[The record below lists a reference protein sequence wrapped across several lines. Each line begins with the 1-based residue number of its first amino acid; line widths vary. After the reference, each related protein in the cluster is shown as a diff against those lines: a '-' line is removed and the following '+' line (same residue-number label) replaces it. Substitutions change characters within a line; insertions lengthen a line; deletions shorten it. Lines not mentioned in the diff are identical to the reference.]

1 MQRLW
6 IARALTALLLAVTS
20 GCLLACG
27 ESPQIAPQPTAQPAS
42 SETAE
47 QSQAASQPTKGAAQ
61 QAQPEH
67 EPSRTSQSATVED
80 ASDGQAGQTEQS
92 QTVAAREP
100 ATGQSTADQR
110 KPQSDTQQAQAEQ
123 DQNDD
128 APEQPVLRL
137 WDHDG
142 DNPSGLF
149 HELITPI
156 GYDPSTPIHLV
167 LYLPDRT
174 GSGGVLHSAHVDA
187 IKRVAIEHG
196 VAMLMPYSFGEHGH
210 WNAADGC
217 CEREPQ
223 SRDPVSFYRRLINEA
238 RQHIDVNRFSIIG
251 EYAGGWMAY
260 RLACEGLPGL
270 SAIAVLEASFYG
282 DRARCDGARP
292 LSVFHVHPTGYGLWR
307 YLWQGGERMGWTGG
321 VFAYPGAEE
330 LARRWADRAGCEL
343 SAAQPA
349 ETLSD
354 RREETVR
361 LRWTRGC
368 TEGIAIELWGIA
380 TVAEGVLQSLLS
392 FGWSAG
398 VLDWLDAQAQVRDL
412 NEPFQPGAEPVPRPI
427 ESGVWTRESALE
439 FLVLDTS
446 PPSTLVRPHGVSP
459 SEPLTVVLP
468 LPGSHGDVWHDAD
481 KWVDVLGA
489 EHFAVLLPG
498 QGYRGTESN
507 PAAATHNWASPE
519 RQELFQQMIELAQEH
534 VVIEALYL
542 SGDSA
547 GSFEA
552 YWSARRCLP
561 HLNGVITGAVA
572 HGAHSAP
579 GGCERPSPISV
590 LHRLGTE
597 DAVASGNAD
606 TMREWADL
614 AGCDLDPERL
624 PNIDVDWSLPGD
636 ETEIL
641 RWRGGCR
648 DGITVEL
655 WRVVGAGHHFGNPN
669 IGQQL
674 VEWMLNEARVES

>member
-6 IARALTALLLAVTS
+6 IARALTALLLAVAS

-27 ESPQIAPQPTAQPAS
+27 ESPQTAPPPTAQPAS

-100 ATGQSTADQR
+100 ATEQSTADQR

-128 APEQPVLRL
+128 APEQAVVRL

-156 GYDPSTPIHLV
+156 GYDPSTPLHLV

-187 IKRVAIEHG
+187 IKRVVIDHG
-196 VAMLMPYSFGEHGH
+196 VAMLMPYSFDEHGH

-223 SRDPVSFYRRLINEA
+223 HRDPVAFYRRLINEA
-238 RQHIDVNRFSIIG
+238 RQHVDVDRLSIIG

-270 SAIAVLEASFYG
+270 SAIAVLEASFYA

-292 LSVFHVHPTGYGLWR
+292 LSVFHVHPTGYGLLR

-330 LARRWADRAGCEL
+330 LARRWADRAGCDL
-343 SAAQPA
+343 SAAQLA

-361 LRWTRGC
+361 LRWTQGC
-368 TEGIAIELWGIA
+368 SDGVAVELWGIA
-380 TVAEGVLQSLLS
+380 TTAEETLPSLLTNP
-392 FGWSAG
+392 WAAD
-398 VLDWLDAQAQVRDL
+398 VMDWLNAQAQARDL
-412 NEPFQPGAEPVPRPI
+412 DEPFQPGAEPAARPI
-427 ESGVWTRESALE
+427 ESGVWTRESDLE
-439 FLVLDTS
+439 FLVLETS
-446 PPSTLVRPHGVSP
+446 PPSTLVRPHGVSS
-459 SEPLTVVLP
+459 SEPLTVVIP
-468 LPGSHGDVWHDAD
+468 LPGSHGDVWHDAS
-481 KWVDVLGA
+481 KWVGVLGA
-489 EHFAVLLPG
+489 EQFAVLLPG
-498 QGYRGTESN
+498 QGYRGTE
-507 PAAATHNWASPE
+507 PHPPLAVFASRKLQVLLE
-519 RQELFQQMIELAQEH
+519 EMLNLAQAHIILEG
-534 VVIEALYL
+534 VFV
-542 SGDSA
+542 SGDSGGA
-547 GSFEA
+547 FEA
-552 YWSARRCLP
+552 YWSARRCVPQLS
-561 HLNGVITGAVA
+561 GIITRAVA

-579 GGCERPSPISV
+579 GGCEAPNPISI

-597 DAVASGNAD
+597 DDIASGTAE
-606 TMREWADL
+606 TMQGWAEI
-614 AGCDLDPERL
+614 AGCDIDPEQL
-624 PNIDVDWSLPGD
+624 PNIDVDWGLPGD
-636 ETEIL
+636 ETEVL
-641 RWRGGCR
+641 RWRNGCV

-655 WRVVGAGHHFGNPN
+655 WRVVGGDHNPWNPN
-669 IGQQL
+669 LGQQL